1 MHDEPKEP
9 RGQGDLP
16 LALRLNDQLGSTAE
30 ILGLLLKPM
39 LVLDVRNKFVNGQA
53 QLLGFRCSQLA

>member
-1 MHDEPKEP
+1 MQAAP
-9 RGQGDLP
+9 RGQGGQP
-16 LALRLNDQLGSTAE
+16 LALRLNDQLGSTAV

-39 LVLDVRNKFVNGQA
+39 FVLDLRNKLVNGQD